1 LLAGAF
7 FISREKSMPVQPY
20 LELSLLLLVTAAA
33 INDLVS
39 RRIPNRLLL
48 VGWLLALPL
57 HALSAAPATALLSS
71 LGGAFVGLVLFL
83 PLYLLRATAAGDVK
97 LMATVGAFADPAAAF
112 ETAILTWCVGGLMA
126 LVLLL
131 ARGRLAVAFANLRE
145 LLRPLLWRLAGAPA
159 MPVALPGPSVGDMPY
174 GLAIGVATLAV
185 HWSRYA

>member
-97 LMATVGAFADPAAAF
+97 LMATVGAFVGPAAALDIVGLAWF
-112 ETAILTWCVGGLMA
+112 VGGVLGLLYAIKSGRLGPA
-126 LVLLL
+126 LRNAHALLLRLL
-131 ARGRLAVAFANLRE
+131 ARNGVPRADAAVE
-145 LLRPLLWRLAGAPA
+145 S
-159 MPVALPGPSVGDMPY
+159 SVGGMPY
-174 GLAIGVATLAV
+174 GVAIALGTIYMLV
-185 HWSRYA
+185 SQG